1 MCPLV
6 ARAERVRPE
15 VACLPDR
22 VLAECQRAER
32 GLVESE
38 SEPVERGAAAVT
50 SLSSSELAE
59 LDESAEE
66 SPDSAG
72 AGDSVDPEAEGSEV
86 GDSVTCGGVA
96 VSGLALSVTKGE
108 ADAEPVASR
117 VSSDCGVAEEPPPHA
132 ATDKDMS
139 PASVTLMAFRLFMG
153 TQLSLIGFWLL
164 SSGAIGDRGP
174 GVTEKSMAGEN
185 VTIRSGIDGI
195 PYPCFSRPG
204 FILHSRVRGSARPS
218 PTVGAEELTHLVH
231 TMYVMAYAWPMSAV
245 TITAARANLYRLVDQ
260 VNDEAE
266 PLTITGQ
273 RGNAVLVGEDDW
285 RAIQETLF
293 LEAVPGM
300 VDSIRE
306 ARAEGIEAGSED
318 VDW

>member
-86 GDSVTCGGVA
+86 GDSVTCGG
-96 VSGLALSVTKGE
+96 GLL
-108 ADAEPVASR
+108 
-117 VSSDCGVAEEPPPHA
+117 
-132 ATDKDMS
+132 
-139 PASVTLMAFRLFMG
+139 FR
-153 TQLSLIGFWLL
+153 
-164 SSGAIGDRGP
+164 
-174 GVTEKSMAGEN
+174 
-185 VTIRSGIDGI
+185 
-195 PYPCFSRPG
+195 
-204 FILHSRVRGSARPS
+204 
-218 PTVGAEELTHLVH
+218 
-231 TMYVMAYAWPMSAV
+231 
-245 TITAARANLYRLVDQ
+245 
-260 VNDEAE
+260 
-266 PLTITGQ
+266 
-273 RGNAVLVGEDDW
+273 DW
-285 RAIQETLF
+285 RC
-293 LEAVPGM
+293 
-300 VDSIRE
+300 R
-306 ARAEGIEAGSED
+306 
-318 VDW
+318 